1 MAEPL
6 LTEAPELESA
16 PEPVPLEPPK
26 ESPKEPP
33 QEPHSAAAVEVS
45 DVLSGSF
52 DQAVS
57 TQAPPPVPVPVFQLT
72 RTPRYLFRASPVY
85 PEAMRVQGRSGVVK
99 LEVLIDKAGQVREV
113 RILKSAGKLFDDA
126 ARRAI
131 LSSTFLP
138 AEVDGQ
144 AVAVLWRLPVK
155 FSLN

>member
-6 LTEAPELESA
+6 LTEAPESES
-16 PEPVPLEPPK
+16 ESVRLEPPK
-26 ESPKEPP
+26 ESPKKPP
-33 QEPHSAAAVEVS
+33 QEPHSAAVEVS
-45 DVLSGSF
+45 DVLSEPS

-57 TQAPPPVPVPVFQLT
+57 TQVPPPVPVPVFQLT
-72 RTPRYLFRASPVY
+72 RTPRYLSRVSPVY